1 MANKTKTTGTQT
13 AAQLSTQS
21 KYATNYRYLGVYG
34 TEKNVQSGNMAIIF
48 QVRQLKDFKNLAE
61 FTEATKK
68 TIELFGNADVSEA
81 AKSSLEKKSSI
92 ISNIVLPLPNSL
104 SESLSHGWQTTQ
116 GIQAGAGKSISSILE
131 GVTGI
136 DPNVAIGQ
144 AANLTGSRAP
154 IVDPSYFQQY
164 SGTEPRKFSFSWEL
178 VIQTKIEAQKIFE
191 IIQKF
196 KQYSAPEIM
205 ASNAILKAPNY
216 WDIKIGNKLLQ
227 TSMNIQHSVIT
238 QVDVDYAGSGLMDMY
253 FDGTPKFLK
262 LTIGFAEIKAIT
274 RADFA
279 AVPVT
284 GVK

>member
-1 MANKTKTTGTQT
+1 MAKETKKTGTQT
-13 AAQLSTQS
+13 ASELSTSS
-21 KYATNYRYLGVYG
+21 KYATNYRYLGVYS

-48 QVRQLKDFKNLAE
+48 QVRQLKDFKNLE
-61 FTEATKK
+61 DFTKATKD
-68 TIELFGNADVSEA
+68 TIKLFGNAEVSEV
-81 AKSSLEKKSSI
+81 AKSSLEKNSNI

-104 SESLSHGWQTTQ
+104 SESISHGWQTTA
-116 GIQAGAGKSISSILE
+116 GLQAGAGKSISSIVE
-131 GVTGI
+131 GFTGI

-178 VIQTKIEAQKIFE
+178 VIQTKAEAQKIFE

-205 ASNAILKAPNY
+205 SSNAILKAPNY